1 VAPYALI
8 INAEVTVTGEPSA
21 GMRVFAAICLTKSG
35 AAYKLAK
42 QKKGQSRD

>member
-8 INAEVTVTGEPSA
+8 INAEVTVTAEPSA

-35 AAYKLAK
+35 AGYKLAK